1 MMRRVGIVAAALLA
15 LVACCM
21 IGWGAGR
28 LSAGSAH
35 PEDQQAVALAES
47 LSTARAEAASRLQ
60 SWRDSLRSMPRD
72 TVVRR
77 VVRYIAAHDAARVW
91 RDSGPADT
99 GEVIRWL
106 AAADSGCRV
115 SLDSANGETMQA
127 RFDADQCADELQKRP
142 TTCSGWSAF
151 GAGVA
156 VMVMSAGGY
165 FWPSE
170 SRG

>member
-1 MMRRVGIVAAALLA
+1 MMRRVGIVAVVLLA

-21 IGWGAGR
+21 IGWGLGR

-35 PEDQQAVALAES
+35 PEDQHVALAES
-47 LSTARAEAASRLQ
+47 LATARAEAASRLQ

-77 VVRYIAAHDAARVW
+77 VVRYIAEHDTAHVW

-106 AAADSGCRV
+106 AASDSSQRVRGDSLAGELAQCRY
-115 SLDSANGETMQA
+115 
-127 RFDADQCADELQKRP
+127 DADQCSDALQARP
-142 TTCSGWSAF
+142 ESCGTWSAF
-151 GAGVA
+151 GLGIGVGFSAAAGACVL
-156 VMVMSAGGY
+156 V
-165 FWPSE
+165 
-170 SRG
+170 R

>member
-1 MMRRVGIVAAALLA
+1 MMRRVGIVAVVLLA

-47 LSTARAEAASRLQ
+47 LATARAEAASRLQ

-77 VVRYIAAHDAARVW
+77 VVRYIAAHDTALIW
-91 RDSGPADT
+91 RDSMRTDT
-99 GEVIRWL
+99 VEVIRWL

-115 SLDSANGETMQA
+115 SLDSLGGELGQA
-127 RFDADQCADELQKRP
+127 RFDADQCAEELAKRP
-142 TTCSGWSAF
+142 TTCGRWSAF
-151 GAGVA
+151 GVGFLGGMAAGLGA
-156 VMVMSAGGY
+156 CL
-165 FWPSE
+165 E
-170 SRG
+170 IR

>member
-1 MMRRVGIVAAALLA
+1 MMRRVGIVAVVLLA

-47 LSTARAEAASRLQ
+47 LATARAEAASRLQ

-77 VVRYIAAHDAARVW
+77 VVRYIAEHDTEHVW
-91 RDSGPADT
+91 RDSGRADT
-99 GEVIRWL
+99 VEVIRWL
-106 AAADSGCRV
+106 AASDSSQRVRGDSLAGELAQCRY
-115 SLDSANGETMQA
+115 
-127 RFDADQCADELQKRP
+127 DADQCSDALQARP
-142 TTCSGWSAF
+142 ESCGTWSAF
-151 GAGVA
+151 GLGFGVGFSAAAGACVL
-156 VMVMSAGGY
+156 V
-165 FWPSE
+165 
-170 SRG
+170 R

>member
-1 MMRRVGIVAAALLA
+1 MMRRVGIIAAAMLA

-47 LSTARAEAASRLQ
+47 LATARAEAASRLQ

-77 VVRYIAAHDAARVW
+77 VVRYIAAHDAAHVW
-91 RDSGPADT
+91 RDSGRADT
-99 GEVIRWL
+99 VEVIRWL
-106 AAADSGCRV
+106 AESDSGCRV

-127 RFDADQCADELQKRP
+127 RFDADQCAEELQRRP
-142 TTCSGWSAF
+142 PACNGWSAF

-156 VMVMSAGGY
+156 AGFSAAAGACVLV
-165 FWPSE
+165 
-170 SRG
+170 R

>member
-15 LVACCM
+15 LGACCM

-47 LSTARAEAASRLQ
+47 LATARAEADALLQ

-77 VVRYIAAHDAARVW
+77 VVRYIAAHDTALIW
-91 RDSGPADT
+91 RDSMRTDT
-99 GEVIRWL
+99 VEVIRWL

-151 GAGVA
+151 GLGLGVGAA
-156 VMVMSAGGY
+156 VTAAACLA
-165 FWPSE
+165 F
-170 SRG
+170 

>member
-1 MMRRVGIVAAALLA
+1 MMRRVGIVAVVLLA

-47 LSTARAEAASRLQ
+47 LATARAEAASRLQ

-77 VVRYIAAHDAARVW
+77 VVRYIAAHDTALIW
-91 RDSGPADT
+91 RDSMQTDT
-99 GEVIRWL
+99 VEVVRWL
-106 AAADSGCRV
+106 AASDSGCRV
-115 SLDSANGETMQA
+115 SLDSLEGELGQA
-127 RFDADQCADELQKRP
+127 RFDADQCAEELAKRP
-142 TTCSGWSAF
+142 ATCGKWSAF
-151 GAGVA
+151 GIGFLGGTAAGLAACVA
-156 VMVMSAGGY
+156 L
-165 FWPSE
+165 
-170 SRG
+170 

>member
-1 MMRRVGIVAAALLA
+1 MMRRVGIVAVVLLA

-47 LSTARAEAASRLQ
+47 LATARAEARANLDAWMIALQ
-60 SWRDSLRSMPRD
+60 DRD
-72 TVVRR
+72 TVIRR
-77 VVRYIAAHDAARVW
+77 VVRYVVRHDTAWLHHVA
-91 RDSGPADT
+91 DSGKMIDT
-99 GEVIRWL
+99 VDLVRWL
-106 AAADSGCRV
+106 AVSDSSQRVRGDSLAGELVQCRY
-115 SLDSANGETMQA
+115 
-127 RFDADQCADELQKRP
+127 DADQCADELQKRP

-156 VMVMSAGGY
+156 VGFSSAAAGCVLV
-165 FWPSE
+165 
-170 SRG
+170 R

>member
-1 MMRRVGIVAAALLA
+1 MMRRVGIVAVVLLA

-47 LSTARAEAASRLQ
+47 LATARAEAASRLQ
-60 SWRDSLRSMPRD
+60 SWRNSLRSMPRD

-77 VVRYIAAHDAARVW
+77 VVRYIAVHDTALIW

-99 GEVIRWL
+99 VEVVRWL
-106 AAADSGCRV
+106 AASDSSQRVRADSLAGELVQCRY
-115 SLDSANGETMQA
+115 
-127 RFDADQCADELQKRP
+127 DADQCAEEIAKKP
-142 TTCSGWSAF
+142 TSCNGWSAF
-151 GAGVA
+151 GIGVGVGA
-156 VMVMSAGGY
+156 AASAAACLVV
-165 FWPSE
+165 
-170 SRG
+170 R

>member
-1 MMRRVGIVAAALLA
+1 MMRRVGIVAVVLLA

-47 LSTARAEAASRLQ
+47 LATARAEAASRLQ

-77 VVRYIAAHDAARVW
+77 VVRYIAAHDTALIW
-91 RDSGPADT
+91 RDSMRTDT
-99 GEVIRWL
+99 VEVIRWL

-127 RFDADQCADELQKRP
+127 RFDADQCADEMQRRP
-142 TTCSGWSAF
+142 ATCNGWSAF

-156 VMVMSAGGY
+156 VGFSSAAAGCVLV
-165 FWPSE
+165 
-170 SRG
+170 R